1 MIHKPLMLN
10 IEDLKPLIGKRVYD
24 IKTAE
29 QYIIKNVTKKENV
42 IEYELYRLAYNESFI
57 IDEEITDS
65 SKLLCIHA
73 YDI

>member
-29 QYIIKNVTKKENV
+29 QYIIRNITKKENV
-42 IEYELYRLAYNESFI
+42 IEYELYRLAYKESFV

-65 SKLLCIHA
+65 SNLLCIHA